1 LPLISPQ
8 RSLEDIEAHFL
19 RAFAMPSR
27 SEGIQ
32 TYLHAKDENRP
43 HLMKFVFAE
52 TAKLKMTVE
61 TETISFPP
69 LANGVDAI
77 TQVIRDFGQ
86 VYENVYTFC
95 LADPPK
101 GNAGKY
107 TCPWIVGMS
116 EKASGSVRV
125 GCGHYD
131 WSFERNEPYLVDGLA
146 ITIRMMEVLPPEY
159 LHPVMGWLPGLPY
172 PWCPASEAIKRMPD
186 LAALEEVR
194 KFIDQSRD

>member
-1 LPLISPQ
+1 
-8 RSLEDIEAHFL
+8 
-19 RAFAMPSR
+19 MPTR

-32 TYLHAKDENRP
+32 TYLRAKDENRP

-52 TAKLKMTVE
+52 TAKLEMTVE
-61 TETISFPP
+61 TGAISFPP
-69 LANGVDAI
+69 LTNGVDAI
-77 TQVIRDFGQ
+77 TKVLVRDFGQ

-101 GNAGKY
+101 GNTGKY
-107 TCPWIVGMS
+107 RCPWLVGMS

-131 WSFERNEPYLVDGLA
+131 WSFESSEPYLVNGLA
-146 ITIRMMEVLPPEY
+146 ITIKRMKVLSSEYLPP
-159 LHPVMGWLPGLPY
+159 LMGWLPRLPY
-172 PWCPASEAIKRMPD
+172 PWCPASEAIKGMPN

-194 KFIDQSRD
+194 KFIDQNRDW